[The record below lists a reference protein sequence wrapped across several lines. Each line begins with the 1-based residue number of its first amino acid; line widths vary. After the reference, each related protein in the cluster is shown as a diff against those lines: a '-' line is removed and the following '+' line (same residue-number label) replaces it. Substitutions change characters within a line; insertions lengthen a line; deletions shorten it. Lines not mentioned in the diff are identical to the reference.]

1 MGALSRRAGWF
12 FLTRKEPD
20 AKHGE
25 GEEERAKEKTFHV
38 RMRLLSAGD
47 FLDRFFREVRVGEP
61 FLGSFP
67 ILTVEDP
74 AGVDESAATG
84 HGVGNAG
91 GPLDADG
98 GVIVDDAGGVAIS
111 GSIAIGG
118 GDRCDGGGGF
128 FRAAPGPVVEGGADG
143 VVFSVALGKVDG
155 PLDGA
160 GRIFFGIFSGEA
172 LKGLVL
178 KGSFWD
184 VRGPVGG
191 FLPITGAKD
200 SGGGDVN
207 HLGGFFV
214 SVLKAFGG
222 ELGGELGIGIS
233 EAEGGAPF
241 HMSSAT
247 LFFRCELVEVG
258 ESRGGITGG
267 PASEGGGHVAFWS
280 ILSVRDSFLSGD
292 GTPSVVKFAEFG

>member
-1 MGALSRRAGWF
+1 M
-12 FLTRKEPD
+12 
-20 AKHGE
+20 
-25 GEEERAKEKTFHV
+25 
-38 RMRLLSAGD
+38 RMPLLSAGD
-47 FLDRFFREVRVGEP
+47 FLDRFFREVRGGEP
-61 FLGSFP
+61 FLGSFAV
-67 ILTVEDP
+67 LAVEDP
-74 AGVDESAATG
+74 AGVDESAAPG
-84 HGVGNAG
+84 LGVGNAG

-118 GDRCDGGGGF
+118 GDRGDGGGGF

-143 VVFSVALGKVDG
+143 VVFALALGKVDG

-184 VRGPVGG
+184 VGGPVGG
-191 FLPITGAKD
+191 FFPITGAKD

-214 SVLKAFGG
+214 SVLKAFEGERGG
-222 ELGGELGIGIS
+222 QLGVDIG
-233 EAEGGAPF
+233 EAEGGPPF
-241 HMSSAT
+241 
-247 LFFRCELVEVG
+247 
-258 ESRGGITGG
+258 
-267 PASEGGGHVAFWS
+267 
-280 ILSVRDSFLSGD
+280 
-292 GTPSVVKFAEFG
+292 